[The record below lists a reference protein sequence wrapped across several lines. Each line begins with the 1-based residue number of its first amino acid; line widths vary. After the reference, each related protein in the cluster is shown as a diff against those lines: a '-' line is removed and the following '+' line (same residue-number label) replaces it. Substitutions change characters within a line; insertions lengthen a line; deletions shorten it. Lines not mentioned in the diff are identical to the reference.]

1 MPLTSFAPMMQ
12 VRSRSLILFN
22 QYIGDRKASI
32 LTNRNRHNLS
42 AERTYSGEI
51 TKHAKRRLA
60 RAVSLL
66 NQSSIWRKVQPSWQ
80 KSPIDFKLSFLT
92 LTIPD
97 DNQISGKEAY
107 QVLLK
112 PFLRKCKSKFGLN
125 SYIWKAELQARGQ
138 LHYHIT
144 SNCFMEY
151 SQVQQVWNNI
161 VESAGF
167 MDNFKAKYGH
177 NSPHSTE
184 IRAVKNV
191 KNIEAYLV
199 KYISKS
205 DDAGRSI
212 GGKVWGCSD
221 NLKGASYF
229 SEVFS
234 SANEKAIEMLVD
246 AKQAVFEA
254 FERFSI
260 VRFLE
265 ASPVWVLSQT
275 QQLAYKTHI
284 ANIANYHGPG

>member
-1 MPLTSFAPMMQ
+1 MSLSSFAPMMQ
-12 VRSRSLILFN
+12 VRSRSIILFN
-22 QYIGDRKASI
+22 QYIGERKASI
-32 LTNRNRHNLS
+32 LTNNKRHNLQ
-42 AERTYSGEI
+42 AEKTYSGQM
-51 TKHAKRRLA
+51 TTHAKKRLA
-60 RAVSLL
+60 KAISLL
-66 NQSSIWRKVQPSWQ
+66 NQSSPWKKVQPSWQ
-80 KSPIDFKLSFLT
+80 KTPIDFKLSFCT

-97 DNQISGKEAY
+97 DTPITGKEAY
-107 QVLLK
+107 KKLLK

-151 SQVQQVWNNI
+151 SQVQEIWNNI
-161 VESAGF
+161 IEVAGL
-167 MDNFKAKYGH
+167 MDVFKSKHGH

-205 DDAGRSI
+205 DDAGRSVF
-212 GGKVWGCSD
+212 GKTWGCSE

-229 SEVFS
+229 TEIIN
-234 SANEKAIEMLVD
+234 SANEKAIEMLID

-260 VRFLE
+260 VKFLD
-265 ASPVWVLSQT
+265 ASPVWILSKN
-275 QQLAYKTHI
+275 QQSLYKMHM
-284 ANIANYHGPG
+284 ASIANYSGPG